1 MEAEKEKA
9 LKEMKKNKSPG
20 NDQLTSDMIRL
31 GGSEALKQVTT
42 IFNNIL
48 LTQKIPHEW
57 KEAKII
63 ILFKKGDRK
72 DIKKTTAQSV
82 SCPICTSFSRVSCK
96 REWKEF

>member
-1 MEAEKEKA
+1 MEAEIEKA

-31 GGSEALKQVTT
+31 GGSEALKQVTA

-72 DIKKTTAQSV
+72 DIKNYR
-82 SCPICTSFSRVSCK
+82 PISLLSHMYKLLAKENGKSFRL
-96 REWKEF
+96 